1 MSMELLQEKIRK
13 LKNPSVVDLTVTVDQ
28 LPVHIFGGMDEI
40 SAYELFC
47 QNMLEGLKGV
57 VPAVRFSFDRFALMG
72 SGGLELLAKLLRT
85 ARDDGF
91 YVMLD
96 GPQIISAANA
106 AYGADQL
113 GTQYAYD
120 ALVLSS
126 YIGSD
131 GMKPFVNAA
140 KEQGSALFFV
150 VRTANRSASEL
161 QDLLTG
167 SRHLYTAAADIVSR
181 YAEGLVDRSGYSRIG
196 LLCAAGAPTAVTELR
211 KKYNRM
217 FLLVDG
223 IDTPSGNAKNASL
236 AFDRLGHGAVICAS
250 TGITCAWQEAGTDGG
265 DYVEQAMEAAR
276 RMQKNIWRYVTVI

>member
-13 LKNPSVVDLTVTVDQ
+13 LKNPSVVELNLTMDQ
-28 LPVHIFGGMDEI
+28 LPAHIFGQMDEI

-47 QNMLEGLKGV
+47 ENMLEGLKGI

-72 SGGLELLAKLLRT
+72 GGGLELLAKLLHK
-85 ARDDGF
+85 AKDEGF
-91 YVMLD
+91 YVILD
-96 GPQIISAANA
+96 APQVISAYNA
-106 AYGADQL
+106 TVAADKL
-113 GTQYAYD
+113 YTQYAFD

-126 YIGSD
+126 YMGSD
-131 GMKPFVNAA
+131 GMKPFVNVA

-181 YAEGLVDRSGYSRIG
+181 YAEGVVDRSGYSRVG
-196 LLCAAGAPTAVTELR
+196 LLCAASAPAAVTELR

-250 TGITCAWQEAGTDGG
+250 SGITCAWQEAGTDGG
-265 DYVEQAMEAAR
+265 DYVEQAVEAAR